1 MKDREVLQFMG
12 SQRVRHDL
20 ATEQQ
25 HWRKSVEN
33 GSINLV
39 FFFSFLKKDVW
50 FLESGLCIVALSTRG
65 NQTEC
70 FLHRPV
76 LIPREDLY

>member
-39 FFFSFLKKDVW
+39 FFFFFKKRCLVP
-50 FLESGLCIVALSTRG
+50 GV
-65 NQTEC
+65 
-70 FLHRPV
+70 RPV
-76 LIPREDLY
+76 HSCPKYEGKSD

>member
-39 FFFSFLKKDVW
+39 FFFLF
-50 FLESGLCIVALSTRG
+50 
-65 NQTEC
+65 
-70 FLHRPV
+70 
-76 LIPREDLY
+76 